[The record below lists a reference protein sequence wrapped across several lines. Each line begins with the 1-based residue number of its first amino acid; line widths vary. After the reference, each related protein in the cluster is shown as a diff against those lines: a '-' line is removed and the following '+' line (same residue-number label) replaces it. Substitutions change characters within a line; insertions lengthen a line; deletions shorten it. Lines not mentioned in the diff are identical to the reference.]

1 MSVAYVQWRASA
13 SALLLH
19 AAVLGALALPSAPPP
34 PLPEAAMIVPMIALP
49 NTLPQAAPALPV
61 TTAAPQQ
68 PTQPKAVTPVK
79 AKAKTL
85 PAATPSKTSPTA
97 ETTVANGDSDG
108 TTDSD
113 GGPPQPVAQTQP
125 SPPAAESFIP
135 PSSQAAYL
143 NNPPPPYPIL
153 ARRRGLEGVV
163 VLAVWVD
170 DLGQAQSVSLH
181 RSSGHAVL
189 DQSALETVKTWRF
202 VPARRGGHTVAA
214 AIEVPIRFALNGA
227 G

>member
-1 MSVAYVQWRASA
+1 MSVAHVQWRASA

-34 PLPEAAMIVPMIALP
+34 PIPEAAISVQMVELP
-49 NTLPQAAPALPV
+49 SSVPQAAPALPV
-61 TTAAPQQ
+61 ATAAPQQ
-68 PTQPKAVTPVK
+68 PTQPKAVAPVK
-79 AKAKTL
+79 AKAKT
-85 PAATPSKTSPTA
+85 PAAAPAKTSPATETA
-97 ETTVANGDSDG
+97 AASGASDSD
-108 TTDSD
+108 S
-113 GGPPQPVAQTQP
+113 GPAQPVAQTQP
-125 SPPAAESFIP
+125 SPPATESFIP
-135 PSSQAAYL
+135 PSSQATYL

-170 DLGQAQSVSLH
+170 DLGQAQSVNLH